1 MGEPVSVM
9 KTRGEHLCAS
19 RHGSGA
25 NVVAGGSY
33 PRPYDRHVLAWLL
46 PAQAG
51 PVCYTRRLARW
62 IGNAVR
68 IEVERVPAAIV
79 ARKLEDRRWTST
91 TPTR

>member
-1 MGEPVSVM
+1 MRELVSVM
-9 KTRGEHLCAS
+9 KARREQLCAS
-19 RHGSGA
+19 QHRSG
-25 NVVAGGSY
+25 VSVDAGGLHRRSH
-33 PRPYDRHVLAWLL
+33 DRHAVAWLL
-46 PAQAG
+46 SAQAG